1 MVNIQKAAIIGCGFV
16 GTSIAF
22 TLVQKGIFSELVLV
36 DVNKDKAEG
45 EVMDLSHGLPFA
57 KEMEIKAGGYED
69 IADCAMIIITAGAN
83 QKPGETRLDLV
94 HKNVAIY
101 KSIIPEIVKYNQEA
115 ILLVVSNPVD
125 IMTYTALK
133 LSGYPKQRVIGSGT
147 VLDTARLKYHLSR
160 HLNVD
165 SKSIHAFIIG
175 EHGDSELA
183 LWSSANVS
191 GIPLNHFCEL
201 RGYYDHEAA
210 TDRIYKDV
218 RDSAYEIISKKGATY
233 YGVAMAVERI
243 VECIIRNEHS
253 ILPVSVYMEG
263 LYGLKDLCISIPT
276 VVGQNGAEKILD
288 IPLDNEEMEKLIK
301 STKELKA
308 VLEAIEI

>member
-1 MVNIQKAAIIGCGFV
+1 M
-16 GTSIAF
+16 
-22 TLVQKGIFSELVLV
+22 
-36 DVNKDKAEG
+36 
-45 EVMDLSHGLPFA
+45 
-57 KEMEIKAGGYED
+57 
-69 IADCAMIIITAGAN
+69 
-83 QKPGETRLDLV
+83 
-94 HKNVAIY
+94 
-101 KSIIPEIVKYNQEA
+101 
-115 ILLVVSNPVD
+115 
-125 IMTYTALK
+125 
-133 LSGYPKQRVIGSGT
+133 
-147 VLDTARLKYHLSR
+147 
-160 HLNVD
+160 D

-218 RDSAYEIISKKGATY
+218 RDSAYEIIGKKGATY

>member
-1 MVNIQKAAIIGCGFV
+1 MLI
-16 GTSIAF
+16 
-22 TLVQKGIFSELVLV
+22 
-36 DVNKDKAEG
+36 
-45 EVMDLSHGLPFA
+45 
-57 KEMEIKAGGYED
+57 
-69 IADCAMIIITAGAN
+69 
-83 QKPGETRLDLV
+83 
-94 HKNVAIY
+94 
-101 KSIIPEIVKYNQEA
+101 
-115 ILLVVSNPVD
+115 VSNPVD

-133 LSGYPKQRVIGSGT
+133 LSGYPRQRVIGSGT

-218 RDSAYEIISKKGATY
+218 RDSAYEIIGKKGATY
-233 YGVAMAVERI
+233 YGVAMAVARI

-253 ILPVSVYMEG
+253 ILPISVYMDG

-288 IPLDNEEMEKLIK
+288 IPLDDEEMTKLLK
-301 STKELKA
+301 STEELKT
-308 VLEAIEI
+308 VLTEIEI